1 MTGNMEAFVLAHLCH
16 NTPVDLRR
24 CWCTPGLQCAVALA
38 AKHAGCDESHTAAE
52 GGHERI
58 KRGPLVSR
66 SSLF

>member
-1 MTGNMEAFVLAHLCH
+1 
-16 NTPVDLRR
+16 
-24 CWCTPGLQCAVALA
+24 LA